1 MTALVVASSALLLLI
16 AVVTLAAHDIVGKA
30 KQYEAYVVALS
41 NRAAAAHKSA
51 TASFANSKLASQV
64 GRSGG
69 DFLAN
74 SMQDFSLGSIAVN
87 VTQKLLSSFAEWLS
101 NALLVIIFVIYLLE
115 GQRKRPASAR
125 QANSLISRIQG
136 RIQRYMTIKLAL
148 SLGNGLLAWLIYSLL
163 RLDLAV
169 AFGFIHFML
178 NFIPSVGPL
187 VATLIPLPVV
197 LVDPK
202 LQAMEVLLTIALPTT
217 THLLIGH
224 FIEPKLMGDSL
235 DLHPITVLLCL
246 IFWGMIWGV
255 PGMLLAAPMTAA
267 AKLVFESVAVTLPFA
282 QLLAGQP
289 LGMDD
294 GSGDTD
300 LESGPNT
307 PAAVGAHFAN
317 GGKIGGVIPAPTA
330 GDDLVAGAG
339 GKGDRELRSLSPGRS
354 GGGFAAGDDRSNGSG
369 GGYSAMLTAMLG
381 GGGATGRGREGKTA
395 AD

>member
-1 MTALVVASSALLLLI
+1 MTALVVGSSALLLLI

-41 NRAAAAHKSA
+41 NRAAAAHASA
-51 TASFANSKLASQV
+51 TASLANSKLASQV
-64 GRSGG
+64 GRTGG
-69 DFLAN
+69 DLLAT
-74 SMQDFSLGSIAVN
+74 SMQDFSLGSVAVN
-87 VTQKLLSSFAEWLS
+87 VTQRLLSSFAEWLS

-125 QANSLISRIQG
+125 AQNTLISRIQG
-136 RIQRYMTIKLAL
+136 RIQRYMTIKLLL
-148 SLGNGLLAWLIYSLL
+148 SLGNGMLAWLIYSLL
-163 RLDLAV
+163 GLDLAI
-169 AFGFIHFML
+169 AFGFIHFVL

-224 FIEPKLMGDSL
+224 FLEPKLMGDSL
-235 DLHPITVLLCL
+235 ELHPITVLLCL

-267 AKLVFESVAVTLPFA
+267 AKLVFESIAVTLPFA

-289 LGMDD
+289 IGDD
-294 GSGDTD
+294 GADTD

-307 PAAVGAHFAN
+307 PATGLP
-317 GGKIGGVIPAPTA
+317 K
-330 GDDLVAGAG
+330 AGAG
-339 GKGDRELRSLSPGRS
+339 GQGEEHEQEMLRLGPGGNGRGERALSPGRAHS
-354 GGGFAAGDDRSNGSG
+354 ASFSAADAVDKGAAASAP
-369 GGYSAMLTAMLG
+369 GGYSSMLSAMLG
-381 GGGATGRGREGKTA
+381 GTA
-395 AD
+395 AARRDKSAAD

>member
-1 MTALVVASSALLLLI
+1 MSALVVASSALLLLV

-30 KQYEAYVVALS
+30 KQYEAYVIALS

-51 TASFANSKLASQV
+51 TASLANSKLAALST
-64 GRSGG
+64 RTGG
-69 DFLAN
+69 DLLVG
-74 SMQDFSLGSIAVN
+74 SMGDFSLGTLAVN
-87 VTQKLLSSFAEWLS
+87 MTQRLLSSFAEWLS

-115 GQRKRPASAR
+115 GQRKRSSAAR
-125 QANSLISRIQG
+125 HAHGLVARIQG

-148 SLGNGLLAWLIYSLL
+148 SLANGLLAWVTYRLL

-169 AFGFIHFML
+169 VFGFIHFVL

-202 LQAMEVLLTIALPTT
+202 LEVFEVLLTIALPTV

-235 DLHPITVLLCL
+235 ELHPITVLLCL

-267 AKLVFESVAVTLPFA
+267 AKLVFESMAVTLPFA
-282 QLLAGQP
+282 QLLAGDV
-289 LGMDD
+289 G
-294 GSGDTD
+294 GEEGDV
-300 LESGPNT
+300 EAPGGT
-307 PAAVGAHFAN
+307 PSAEDKNKAAVGANEAAQ
-317 GGKIGGVIPAPTA
+317 GPSSPRISPPVGSAVGSEPPGGVWAMF
-330 GDDLVAGAG
+330 G
-339 GKGDRELRSLSPGRS
+339 GRS
-354 GGGFAAGDDRSNGSG
+354 RGDK
-369 GGYSAMLTAMLG
+369 SAN
-381 GGGATGRGREGKTA
+381 
-395 AD
+395 D